1 MSKVIFDASAY
12 LAIIQ
17 KESGAKQAEQLF
29 RDASISSVNLAEVC
43 GRLNDAG
50 VAEDQLD
57 AILKLT
63 AMPVV
68 DFTEDHAKQA
78 GRLRPITRSSGL
90 SLGDRACLALAR
102 SLDVPAVTAD
112 REWEKIAEAVGV
124 EIIQI
129 R

>member
-1 MSKVIFDASAY
+1 MIFDASAY

-90 SLGDRACLALAR
+90 SLGDRACLALVR

>member
-1 MSKVIFDASAY
+1 MFDASAY